1 MSDEFMCD
9 VQVPP
14 LLLMDGPFES
24 ASLRGEIVGNLEHL

>member
-14 LLLMDGPFES
+14 ITLLMDGPFES
-24 ASLRGEIVGNLEHL
+24 ASLRGEIGR